1 MTPGTGAAGTSP
13 AARPGGIG
21 VSHGPDAIRI
31 RLDRPPVNAFT
42 VELLEL
48 FIAALHK
55 ARDDPRPVLI
65 TGASGVFS
73 AGFDIKHPTPDQSLA
88 DAAAQRAV
96 TALQEH
102 PRLTIAAVEGA
113 AVGLGLLIAT
123 SADVLVLS
131 KAARLRMPEVRLGI
145 AADVQPLRRFLPDPW
160 IRRLCLLGEAF
171 TAEQLHLGDA
181 GGILCEPGGAEAQAE
196 HIIAAA
202 HDVSAIAVRR
212 VKQQL
217 NRSPEDSLK
226 FFNVNVDEI

>member
-1 MTPGTGAAGTSP
+1 VSPVTRAAGTP
-13 AARPGGIG
+13 AAENRAGIG
-21 VSHGPDAIRI
+21 VSHGPDAIRV

-42 VELLEL
+42 VEMLGS
-48 FIAALHK
+48 FHAVMTA

-88 DAAAQRAV
+88 DAAAQRGITAV
-96 TALQEH
+96 QEH

-145 AADVQPLRRFLPDPW
+145 AADVQPLRRFLSDPW
-160 IRRLCLLGEAF
+160 IRRLCLLGEMF
-171 TAEQLHLGDA
+171 TAEELHLA
-181 GGILCEPGGAEAQAE
+181 GAGVIVCEPGTAQDRAEQ
-196 HIIAAA
+196 IIAAA
-202 HDVSAIAVRR
+202 QDISAIAVRR
-212 VKQQL
+212 MKQQL
-217 NRSPEDSLK
+217 NG
-226 FFNVNVDEI
+226 